1 MLIKPRGIDRLQG
14 KARLLDAHTVELV
27 NGEETRTV
35 TAENIIIAT
44 GSEPAM
50 IPAFHI
56 DKEKII
62 TSDEALNLQE
72 MPEELIIVGA
82 GALGLEFADIFSTFG
97 SKVTIVEMMP
107 HVVPT
112 LKDLEITGAVGKY
125 MEKNGITLKCEIGRA
140 SCRERV

>member
-1 MLIKPRGIDRLQG
+1 
-14 KARLLDAHTVELV
+14 
-27 NGEETRTV
+27 
-35 TAENIIIAT
+35 
-44 GSEPAM
+44 M
-50 IPAFHI
+50 IPVFHI

-125 MEKNGITLKCEIGRA
+125 MEKNGITLKFRHPVYPGAGKRQGML
-140 SCRERV
+140 